1 MSIVVY
7 TKQNCGSCIKA
18 KALLSQKEI
27 EYTEVSID
35 DDVTRGIFVEQFPD
49 VRTVPF
55 IIIDDVKV
63 GNYEQLVEY
72 LK

>member
-1 MSIVVY
+1 MSIIVY

>member
-7 TKQNCGSCIKA
+7 TKQNCGSCVKA
-18 KALLSQKEI
+18 KALLAQKQV

-35 DDVTRGIFVEQFPD
+35 DDVTRGIFVEQYPD

-55 IIIDDVKV
+55 IVIDDVKV
-63 GNYEQLVEY
+63 GSYEQLVEY